1 MFRCTCRFDPAI
13 PDRMDTVEVT
23 ARIKRALQ
31 GRTGTTWSVT
41 RGHGTTSGWIHIQS
55 PASRRDRYGSMSI
68 EDQRILGEALDEK
81 VFHQGVSVPASTA
94 HYVEYIDRAEG
105 RTPRRRG
112 EAYWD

>member
-1 MFRCTCRFDPAI
+1 
-13 PDRMDTVEVT
+13 
-23 ARIKRALQ
+23 
-31 GRTGTTWSVT
+31 
-41 RGHGTTSGWIHIQS
+41 
-55 PASRRDRYGSMSI
+55 MSI